1 MTDWK
6 KIIDRLLND
15 SMVSSEY
22 HDYMFVPA
30 MVFNETVSALREQS
44 NIQKESEGAMKM
56 EEKDKMVASF
66 KVMCDI
72 GGFKIEDRFL
82 NWLDRNGFFDAP
94 ASTKYHC
101 NYPGG
106 LYDHSSAVYLRLKK
120 LTEDNRLTWQRPESP
135 FIIGMFHDLCKID
148 QYKIKDEVIKMQE
161 DYPDLAHDIPIEY
174 EYNNNVLLKGHGSK
188 SVMVLSQFIPLT
200 EEEMLCIRY
209 HMGAYETD
217 DWSEFD
223 RAIKKYPNVLW
234 THQAD
239 MLASKVDDK

>member
-1 MTDWK
+1 MSDWK

-56 EEKDKMVASF
+56 EEKDKMIASF

-72 GGFKIEDRFL
+72 GGFNIEDRFL
-82 NWLDRNGFFDAP
+82 NWLDRSGFFDAP
-94 ASTKYHC
+94 ASTKYHG

-148 QYKIKDEVIKMQE
+148 QYVEKKPGLDLEYE
-161 DYPDLAHDIPIEY
+161 DAPVY
-174 EYNNNVLLKGHGSK
+174 EYNTDTVLKGHGAK
-188 SVMVLSQFIPLT
+188 SVMLLSQFVTLT
-200 EEEMLCIRY
+200 EEEILCIRY
-209 HMGAYETD
+209 HMGAYEKEE
-217 DWSEFD
+217 WAEFD
-223 RAIKKYPNVLW
+223 LAIRRYENVLW

-239 MLASKVDDK
+239 MLASKVDEK